1 LAVVGDSLTLID
13 MFVRGIAV
21 GAMATMAVS
30 VLRSRV
36 SRDAKIASLLAGVSL
51 SAWLMTESHP
61 LWAAFDNSF
70 AIMFLALPVSSA
82 FWLLVMVVFGDYRVT
97 PLTLAPAALLI
108 VSGVVMLASPPPLR
122 DGLWV
127 VRNTGGSLLSLHATL
142 VIVRGWRGD
151 LIQARRTARAL
162 MLGFGGVFGAS
173 VAILALVNRVHPM
186 GRWMLLEAG
195 EAYGGMIMAAL
206 AIGVGVLFLQARPSV
221 FGAARRPELADAR
234 TETADRAMLHRLEA
248 LMAAEGWRREGLTI
262 GQLAGELGL
271 PEHRLRRLIN
281 HSLGHRNFAD
291 FLNAHRIE
299 AAKRRL
305 ADPADA
311 RTTVAVIAFDL
322 GYGSLGPFNRAFRA
336 ATGATPTEWRREAL
350 SGSPDLRDA
359 V

>member
-1 LAVVGDSLTLID
+1 VGDSLTLID
-13 MFVRGIAV
+13 MLVRGIAV
-21 GAMATMAVS
+21 GAMATMAIS
-30 VLRSRV
+30 VVRSAV
-36 SRDAKIASLLAGVSL
+36 SRDAKIASLFAAVSL

-61 LWAAFDNSF
+61 LWAAFGHSYGL
-70 AIMFLALPVSSA
+70 MFLALPSSSA
-82 FWLLVMVVFGDYRVT
+82 FWLLVLVVFGDYRIT
-97 PLTLAPAALLI
+97 PLTLTPAVLLI
-108 VSGVVMLASPPPLR
+108 VSGVVMLANAPPLF
-122 DGLWV
+122 DGLWA
-127 VRNTGGSLLSLHATL
+127 VRNTGGSLLSLHAVV

-162 MLGFGGVFGAS
+162 LLGFGGVFGAA
-173 VAILALVNRVHPM
+173 VALLALVNRVHPM

-195 EAYGGMIMAAL
+195 EPYGGMIMAVL
-206 AIGVGVLFLQARPSV
+206 AIGVAMLFLQARPSV
-221 FGAARRPELADAR
+221 FGAARRPELSDAR
-234 TETADRAMLHRLEA
+234 AEAAARAVLSRLEA
-248 LMAAEGWRREGLTI
+248 LMAAESWRREGLTI

-281 HSLGHRNFAD
+281 HRLGHRNFAD

-305 ADPADA
+305 ADPVDA

-336 ATGATPTEWRREAL
+336 ATGATPTEWRRQAL
-350 SGSPDLRDA
+350 AASPVLEDA

>member
-1 LAVVGDSLTLID
+1 MGDSLTLID
-13 MFVRGIAV
+13 MFVRGLAV
-21 GAMATMAVS
+21 GAMVTMAIS
-30 VLRSRV
+30 VLRSSV
-36 SRDAKIASLLAGVSL
+36 SRDAKIASVLGAVSL
-51 SAWLMTESHP
+51 SAWLLTESHA
-61 LWAAFDNSF
+61 LWAAFGHAY

-82 FWLLVMVVFGDYRVT
+82 FWLLVMVVFEDYRVT
-97 PLTLAPAALLI
+97 PLTQVPALLLI
-108 VSGVVMLASPPPLR
+108 VSGVVMLASSPPLH
-122 DGLWV
+122 DVLWF
-127 VRNTGGSLLSLHATL
+127 VRNTVGSLLSLHATL
-142 VIVRGWRGD
+142 VIFRGWRGD

-162 MLGFGGVFGAS
+162 LLGFGGVFGAAVS
-173 VAILALVNRVHPM
+173 VLALVNHVHPM

-195 EAYGGMIMAAL
+195 EPYGGMIMAGLAL
-206 AIGVGVLFLQARPSV
+206 GVGVLFLQARPSV
-221 FGAARRPELADAR
+221 FGATRRADPADAR
-234 TETADRAMLHRLEA
+234 AETADRAMLHRLEA
-248 LMAAEGWRREGLTI
+248 LMAAGGWRREGLTI

-281 HSLGHRNFAD
+281 RSLGHRNFAD

-350 SGSPDLRDA
+350 VGSPDLREA